1 MQHLKTLHEWLTL
14 GGLTPADLAARSRLD
29 VKVVEAILAVRY
41 TTSPEQR
48 QRIAA
53 ALGIAESEVKW
64 STAVGVD
71 SMYGH
76 GPQFGRSP

>member
-1 MQHLKTLHEWLTL
+1 MRRLKTLREWIAEQ
-14 GGLTPADLAARSRLD
+14 GLSPADLAERARLD
-29 VKVVEAILAVRY
+29 VRIVEAILAVRY

-48 QRIAA
+48 HRISS
-53 ALGIAESEVKW
+53 ALGIMESEVMW